1 MNGLP
6 LWKRCRVLANPVR
19 LKLLAQL
26 DQKPR
31 QYVKAIAQTL
41 GLAEDVASKNL
52 QMLASAGFLEY
63 ERVGKFLYYSL
74 SVSDELLCPVLAEI
88 RKKGFDVNRVMS
100 MLTALTHERRI
111 AIVKALCRGC
121 AEWDVL
127 RRQTRISRLAT
138 DRHLNK
144 LMRRGWV
151 QVENDLCELMTP
163 DNRLGLALI
172 EVVKKSVTPAQV

>member
-1 MNGLP
+1 M
-6 LWKRCRVLANPVR
+6 ANPVR
-19 LKLLAQL
+19 LNMLAQL

-63 ERVGKFLYYSL
+63 ERVGKYLYYSL
-74 SVSDELLCPVLAEI
+74 SVSDELLCPVLTEI
-88 RKKGFDVNRVMS
+88 RKKRFDVNRIMH
-100 MLTALTHERRI
+100 MLTALTHERRV
-111 AIVKALCRGC
+111 AIIKALCRGSV
-121 AEWDVL
+121 EWDVL
-127 RRQTRISRLAT
+127 RRQTRISRLAA

-151 QVENDLCELMTP
+151 QVEDDLWELLEP
-163 DNRLGLALI
+163 DNRLGRALI
-172 EVVKKSVTPAQV
+172 ERVKKSVTPAQV

>member
-1 MNGLP
+1 MNELP

-31 QYVKAIAQTL
+31 QYVKAIAQKL
-41 GLAEDVASKNL
+41 GLAEDVACRNL
-52 QMLASAGFLEY
+52 QMLASAGFLEH
-63 ERVGKFLYYSL
+63 ERSGKYLYYSL
-74 SVSDELLCPVLAEI
+74 SVTDELSGAVLAEI
-88 RKKGFDVNRVMS
+88 RRKGFNVSRVMY
-100 MLTALTHERRI
+100 MLTALTHERRVS
-111 AIVKALCRGC
+111 IVKTLCRGC
-121 AEWDVL
+121 MEQNVL
-127 RRQTRISRLAT
+127 RRLTRISKLAA

-151 QVENDLCELMTP
+151 QVEDDLCELMTP

-172 EVVKKSVTPAQV
+172 ELVKKSVTPAQV